1 MSMLRYLQAG
11 SFGSATEALE
21 GHGSAEVVAG
31 GTDLLPR
38 LEENILPPEL
48 IVDITAIE
56 ELRGIAVDGDTV
68 RLGALARLSDVIDHP
83 VMQTAFPVIVEALS
97 ATASPQVRNLATVGG
112 NPLQKTRCL
121 YFRDRTT
128 PCNKRAPGTGCSA
141 LGGRNRIN
149 AVLGGSEHCIATHAS
164 DFAVAM
170 AALDATVVVGSPNGE
185 RTLPFTELHRLPAD
199 TPEKETN
206 LEPGEIIKG
215 YTLQRSALA
224 RRSHYLKVRDRAEF
238 EWAIASAAVALE
250 IDAEERITTAR
261 VAVGGVATKPWRLA
275 QVEAALEGK
284 KAEAGVFA
292 TAAALSAEGAVP
304 RGDNA
309 FKLELLPRTVGR
321 ALREL
326 EEQI

>member
-21 GHGSAEVVAG
+21 GHSSAEVVAG

>member
-68 RLGALARLSDVIDHP
+68 RLGALARLSEVIDHP
-83 VMQTAFPVIVEALS
+83 DMQTDFPVIVEALS

>member
-68 RLGALARLSDVIDHP
+68 RLGALARLSEVIDHP
-83 VMQTAFPVIVEALS
+83 VMQTDFPVIVEALS